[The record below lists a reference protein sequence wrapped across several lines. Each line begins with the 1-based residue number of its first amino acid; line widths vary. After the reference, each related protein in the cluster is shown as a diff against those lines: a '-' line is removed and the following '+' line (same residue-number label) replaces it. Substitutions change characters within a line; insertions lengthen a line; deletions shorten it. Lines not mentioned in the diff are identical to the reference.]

1 VGLQPKEAHTGIC
14 LYAGGDFTRADVI
27 KIGDI
32 LAENSLEVALANAP
46 SGHGGRVDPS
56 THIEVS
62 ADEHTHAWI
71 RGGGGDNSWIKTTS
85 RN

>member
-1 VGLQPKEAHTGIC
+1 MGLQPKEAHTGIC

-32 LAENSLEVALANAP
+32 LAEDSLEVALANAP

-56 THIEVS
+56 THTKVS
-62 ADEHTHAWI
+62 ADKQTHTWI
-71 RGGGGDNSWIKTTS
+71 GGGRG
-85 RN
+85 